1 MDTGRPCYVSMA
13 DLLNQGNGGQR
24 VFGGRSQQW
33 DSELMSLDDMQYAV
47 VGRDEFLAMAQ
58 LQSEPADAQDIMA
71 ALVSMAM
78 AGRLRQLAGV
88 MVDMRI
94 KASVVG
100 RRKILQAIKT
110 LLTQQ
115 VEVILVDG
123 DGYFVNLLELDQ
135 FCTSRD
141 FVDMYMSGIFSDRWS
156 FGVMSGNALSAG
168 LGIALS
174 TG

>member
-1 MDTGRPCYVSMA
+1 MA
-13 DLLNQGNGGQR
+13 DLLNQGKGGHR
-24 VFGGRSQQW
+24 AFGGRGQQW
-33 DSELMSLDDMQYAV
+33 DSELMSLDDMQYV
-47 VGRDEFLAMAQ
+47 VMGRDEFMAMAQ
-58 LQSEPADAQDIMA
+58 FQSEPTNAQDIMA
-71 ALVSMAM
+71 TLVSMAM
-78 AGRLRQLAGV
+78 AGRLGRLAGV

-94 KASVVG
+94 KVSVVG

-115 VEVILVDG
+115 VEVVLVDG

-156 FGVMSGNALSAG
+156 FGVMSANAPSAG
-168 LGIALS
+168 LGMAWL

>member
-13 DLLNQGNGGQR
+13 ELLNQGNDGHR
-24 VFGGRSQQW
+24 AFGGRGQQW
-33 DSELMSLDDMQYAV
+33 NSELMSLDDMKYAV
-47 VGRDEFLAMAQ
+47 MRRDEFMAIAQ
-58 LQSEPADAQDIMA
+58 FQSEPANAQDVMA
-71 ALVSMAM
+71 VLVSMAM
-78 AGRLRQLAGV
+78 DGRLRHLAGV

-115 VEVILVDG
+115 VEVVLVDG

-156 FGVMSGNALSAG
+156 FGVMSGNAMSAG
-168 LGIALS
+168 LGVALS